1 MNYKL
6 LGRSGLR
13 LSELALGTMTFGEDW
28 GFGASKDES
37 QKIFNAF
44 VKAVG
49 TLLIRLSIIRM
60 EQVKNILGH
69 LFVKS
74 VKSLSLRLNIH

>member
-44 VKAVG
+44 VKAV
-49 TLLIRLSIIRM
+49 
-60 EQVKNILGH
+60 
-69 LFVKS
+69 
-74 VKSLSLRLNIH
+74 